1 MKIQEEVENGGGE
14 GWVLKWRE
22 RNEASLYSPRFPRF
36 YWRGQ
41 SGVLSCMTDVDMCT
55 AWDVHAQE
63 QSIVGEEFSLP
74 PFDPPHPRPISL
86 AKREEHRVSFHIRF
100 QVSSVEVRAQEIQ
113 KIGQSDRLPSIVLQM
128 NDQLESHK
136 PFFTAEADPWGE
148 RRENFK
154 NHPWFLPIDCNFI
167 LINFSA
173 V

>member
-1 MKIQEEVENGGGE
+1 MGLEMARKERGE
-14 GWVLKWRE
+14 FVFSAFSSFLLAWPVRRLVMHDRCRYVYSVGCTRSGAKHRRRRVLF
-22 RNEASLYSPRFPRF
+22 ASLRS
-36 YWRGQ
+36 
-41 SGVLSCMTDVDMCT
+41 
-55 AWDVHAQE
+55 
-63 QSIVGEEFSLP
+63 
-74 PFDPPHPRPISL
+74 PHPRPISL